1 MCVTVLATET
11 NTLAAEDYEPGL
23 IDLYKSELERVKR
36 VYQERADVYEAYEK
50 WLSLWRERLEFEARA
65 NDPDRYRS
73 RTLQQE
79 ILVCFGVFALS

>member
-1 MCVTVLATET
+1 M
-11 NTLAAEDYEPGL
+11 
-23 IDLYKSELERVKR
+23 YKSELERVKR

-50 WLSLWRERLEFEARA
+50 WLSLWKERLEFEARA

-79 ILVCFGVFALS
+79 ILVCFGAFALS